1 MPAPSPFLNL
11 FRRSGV
17 WLAWQRWRWHRA
29 ARVAASADR
38 ARMLAELPA
47 LGEPFAL
54 DQLSAA
60 LRDQDPV
67 LRQFAAD
74 GLVALRAT
82 TRLTA
87 ALLHPSAHV
96 RADAAEAL
104 GDTRDADAVHPLIVA
119 LRDGSPLVRSQAAY
133 ALGELGARD
142 AVAPLGTSLRDP
154 APSVRRLS
162 AYALGNIGD
171 PAAIEP
177 LMEALDDPDG
187 EVRAAVASA
196 LHRLEDA
203 RTGESRRV

>member
-1 MPAPSPFLNL
+1 MPAPFSFLNL
-11 FRRSGV
+11 FRSSGV
-17 WLAWQRWRWHRA
+17 GLAWRRWRWRRA
-29 ARVAASADR
+29 AGLATTTDR
-38 ARMLAELPA
+38 ARMLTDLPA

-54 DQLSAA
+54 EQLAGA

-82 TRLTA
+82 PRLTA

-104 GDTRDADAVHPLIVA
+104 GDTRDAEAVPPLIVA

-133 ALGELGARD
+133 ALGELAARD
-142 AVAPLGTSLRDP
+142 AVAALGKTLRDP

-171 PAAIEP
+171 PAAIES

-187 EVRAAVASA
+187 EVREAVVSA

-203 RTGESRRV
+203 RTGETRRV